1 METRSNNVLVG
12 AVVLALLAAL
22 AVFIVWLSGNAKGNT
37 KPYDIFFTQSVD
49 GLAKGGAV
57 SFSGVPSG
65 QITEIELWKNDP
77 QFVRVR
83 IEVKDETPVLQGTTA
98 TIQGSFTGP
107 STIILDGAVKGA
119 PPITAEGPAG
129 VPVIPPRAGG
139 FGALLNSAPKL
150 LQNVTELTDRLNKLL
165 SPRNRESISDI
176 LDNTNRLT
184 DALADRGP
192 EIAAT
197 IADTRIAIRQAGD
210 AIEKIGNLADSTNG
224 QLNPLLGD
232 LRKTVQSAD
241 KSMQTLDDT
250 LKDARPG
257 VQNFSKNTLPEIG
270 QATRDLRQLTES
282 LSNVAQRL
290 DQEGAAGLIGQP
302 KLPDYK
308 GKK

>member
-1 METRSNNVLVG
+1 VLRRSLPRVR
-12 AVVLALLAAL
+12 AASPSFRPAL
-22 AVFIVWLSGNAKGNT
+22 AIFIVWLAGNTKGDT

-49 GLAKGGAV
+49 GLAKGGSV

-65 QITEIELWKNDP
+65 QVTEIELWKNDP

-83 IEVKDETPVLQGTTA
+83 IEVRNETPVLQGTTA

-119 PPITAEGPAG
+119 PPITAEGPGG

-150 LQNVTELTDRLNKLL
+150 LQNVTDLTDRLNRLL

-197 IADTRIAIRQAGD
+197 IADTRIAIRQSGD
-210 AIEKIGNLADSTNG
+210 AIEKIGNLADNTNG
-224 QLNPLLGD
+224 QLNPLLAD

-241 KSMQTLDDT
+241 RSMKTLDDT
-250 LKDARPG
+250 LSDARPG
-257 VQNFSKNTLPEIG
+257 IQNFSKNTLPEIG
-270 QATRDLRQLTES
+270 QATRDLRALTES
-282 LSNVAQRL
+282 LSNVANRL
-290 DQEGAAGLIGQP
+290 DTEGATSLIGQP

-308 GKK
+308 AGKR

>member
-12 AVVLALLAAL
+12 AVVLALMAAL
-22 AVFIVWLSGNAKGNT
+22 AVFIVWLAGNTKGAT

-83 IEVKDETPVLQGTTA
+83 IEVKDETPILQGTTA

-119 PPITAEGPAG
+119 PPITAIGPAG

-210 AIEKIGNLADSTNG
+210 AIEKIGNLAQNTQG
-224 QLNPLLGD
+224 QLDPLLGD
-232 LRKTVQSAD
+232 LRKTVRSAD
-241 KSMQTLDDT
+241 QSMQTLNDT

-270 QATRDLRQLTES
+270 QATRDLRALTES
-282 LSNVAQRL
+282 LSNVANRL
-290 DQEGAAGLIGQP
+290 DTEGATGLLGQP
-302 KLPDYK
+302 KLPEYK